1 MQNEL
6 IKWLSTSILPFA
18 LGVIWQSWRASSSEM
33 ASQIN
38 DLLKDLKSLEDTA
51 TEFWTTNHD
60 EPKNDMRQARIRGL
74 TFGLA
79 RYEEQATDVFGK
91 ETARYLE
98 LMDQLIEVCTGGEF
112 ETNARRADYTR
123 AIEVQSLA
131 AEIAAIARSA
141 RRRSA
146 GMGFAGYY
154 TVRLLLKA
162 TLTFLNLITDIICAA
177 MRTPIAFRNWWNSR
191 IPPLF

>member
-1 MQNEL
+1 MQNEV

-38 DLLKDLKSLEDTA
+38 DLLKDLKSLEDNA

-79 RYEEQATDVFGK
+79 RYEEQATEVFDK
-91 ETARYLE
+91 ESGRYLE
-98 LMDQLIEVCTGGEF
+98 LMDRLIEVSTGGEF
-112 ETNARRADYTR
+112 ETAGRKADYSR

-141 RRRSA
+141 RRRTA
-146 GMGFAGYY
+146 GMRFAGYY
-154 TVRLLLKA
+154 SLRMMHRTA
-162 TLTFLNLITDIICAA
+162 AASLNLVADAVSKVFLS
-177 MRTPIAFRNWWNSR
+177 PINVFKWCRR
-191 IPPLF
+191 RLTPLF